1 MNILF
6 DYVLLVVVRIYGYFL
21 IVDRLIRIMI
31 LVPYVFLTTACV

>member
-21 IVDRLIRIMI
+21 IVDCLI
-31 LVPYVFLTTACV
+31 VFGS